1 MTHLPVEHGMI
12 RLVQLKQQGRL
23 QRGDK
28 VETRRL
34 GVCEVATIESF
45 HTITVKTSVG
55 QYFRL
60 SGLAFGD
67 DARIEETAHG

>member
-1 MTHLPVEHGMI
+1 MTHPPVEQGMI

-28 VETRRL
+28 VETRCL

-45 HTITVKTSVG
+45 HTITVKSSDG
-55 QYFRL
+55 RCFRL

-67 DARIEETAHG
+67 GAQVEETVHG

>member
-1 MTHLPVEHGMI
+1 MTHKPVEPGMI
-12 RLVQLKQQGRL
+12 RLVQLKQEGRL

-28 VETRRL
+28 VETQRL
-34 GVCEVATIESF
+34 GICEVATIESF
-45 HTITVKTSVG
+45 HTITVKSTAG

-67 DARIEETAHG
+67 DTRVEETARG